1 MAVDVTINL
10 YFSVLLLGFYIVE
23 LMHTLNVLFGF
34 VTWLQTCVCVS
45 GVYVPQLVYIDERII
60 LGITLS
66 LFETGS
72 LVHRLAALWVF
83 LSFCLCRSIAI
94 RDVLPF
100 LALHGY
106 WGLELMS
113 SCLCEDFSC

>member
-45 GVYVPQLVYIDERII
+45 GVYVPQLVYIGERII
-60 LGITLS
+60 LGIL
-66 LFETGS
+66 
-72 LVHRLAALWVF
+72 
-83 LSFCLCRSIAI
+83 
-94 RDVLPF
+94 
-100 LALHGY
+100 
-106 WGLELMS
+106 
-113 SCLCEDFSC
+113 SCLRQGLLFTGWLPCGFS